1 MIKHI
6 TTTPAKALEKLKA
19 GNARYIDAKVNS
31 DHMRKLLAMRVDHV
45 WLVDGH
51 GRRKVRA

>member
-19 GNARYIDAKVNS
+19 GNARYIDDMYPVFWTPLKI
-31 DHMRKLLAMRVDHV
+31 
-45 WLVDGH
+45 
-51 GRRKVRA
+51 